1 MKRSARSSD
10 YKNMADFE
18 EDEIVIELNSF
29 ELSTEKV
36 NKDGEN

>member
-1 MKRSARSSD
+1 
-10 YKNMADFE
+10 MADFE
-18 EDEIVIELNSF
+18 RDEIVIELNSS

>member
-1 MKRSARSSD
+1 MKRSARSWD
-10 YKNMADFE
+10 YEKMAEFQ

>member
-1 MKRSARSSD
+1 MKRSARSWD
-10 YKNMADFE
+10 YEKMAE
-18 EDEIVIELNSF
+18 YQGDEIVIELNSF